1 MQGTWTKEDFAAWRR
16 RCGLS
21 LSDAAAVLHASRS
34 SIASWQNGARSITA
48 RTQALAEA
56 IEASRFRG
64 ISDWVDGGEYADACD
79 ALPVGAGG
87 LLTAADVHGVS
98 NHLLGFI
105 WYITPARSKPLT
117 VNRSEAHSVGNKA

>member
-34 SIASWQNGARSITA
+34 SIASWQNGARSINA

-56 IEASRFRG
+56 YEASPFQG
-64 ISDWVDGGEYADACD
+64 VSDWVDGGEDADAGD
-79 ALPVGAGG
+79 ALPVGEGG
-87 LLTAADVHGVS
+87 VTTAADA
-98 NHLLGFI
+98 
-105 WYITPARSKPLT
+105 P
-117 VNRSEAHSVGNKA
+117 EVGIA